1 MKEKISGVYTI
12 EAPDGRLYIGS
23 SVDVE
28 QRWSEHKSKL
38 RNGKHD
44 NPILSEIVAEH
55 GLDSLR
61 HRLMFRCVPDSLRDQ
76 EQAAIDRLKPALNVL
91 PTAERLLTEQ
101 WKRPGF
107 RARNS
112 QRASEQNAARW
123 RDPDYA
129 KKASARV
136 SVMQTNEAK
145 AKSAASRR
153 RSMKERGPAYQ
164 SVAAASSATLKRLH
178 ADPEFA
184 KAHAE
189 RKRKEMLER
198 CQDPEFCRRRD
209 EAAAAA
215 NRKPIRCL
223 NTGEVFPSKEDA
235 AKGKGISVSVIS
247 KQLRGL
253 PTRTGLRWEY
263 LNG

>member
-1 MKEKISGVYTI
+1 M
-12 EAPDGRLYIGS
+12 
-23 SVDVE
+23 
-28 QRWSEHKSKL
+28 
-38 RNGKHD
+38 
-44 NPILSEIVAEH
+44 
-55 GLDSLR
+55 
-61 HRLMFRCVPDSLRDQ
+61 
-76 EQAAIDRLKPALNVL
+76 
-91 PTAERLLTEQ
+91 
-101 WKRPGF
+101 
-107 RARNS
+107 
-112 QRASEQNAARW
+112 
-123 RDPDYA
+123 
-129 KKASARV
+129 KKAGERATT
-136 SVMQTNEAK
+136 MQTDEAK

-153 RSMKERGPAYQ
+153 RAMKERGPAYQ
-164 SVAAASSATLKRLH
+164 SVAASSSATLKRLH

-235 AKGKGISVSVIS
+235 AKGKGVSVSVIS